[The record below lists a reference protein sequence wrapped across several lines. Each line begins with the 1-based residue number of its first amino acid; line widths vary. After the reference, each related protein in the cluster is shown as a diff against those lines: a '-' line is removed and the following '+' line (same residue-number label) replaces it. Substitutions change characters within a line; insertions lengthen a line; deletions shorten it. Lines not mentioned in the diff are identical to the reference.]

1 MRKEIFSKCFEVIN
15 VIARGNEKKWKKCFI
30 YENVWNQ

>member
-15 VIARGNEKKWKKCFI
+15 VNSCVIARGNGKKWKKMFHL
-30 YENVWNQ
+30 